1 MIASAVIILIAITV
15 GFALG
20 WELRRW
26 DQRHLLAMLQAR
38 QNHLQME
45 VRDLEHELAKWKGHH
60 ADQVAK
66 KRRLSMRYKHLHDI
80 LRAIFRAVAQSGSA
94 SALGA
99 EESRFKSL
107 PPDHDLEKP
116 DGV

>member
-1 MIASAVIILIAITV
+1 MMTSAVIVVIASAL
-15 GFALG
+15 GFVLG

-26 DQRHLLAMLQAR
+26 DQRRAMVMLQAR
-38 QNHLQME
+38 QNQLQYK
-45 VRDLEHELAKWKGHH
+45 VRDLEHELGKWKGHH

-66 KRRLSMRYKHLHDI
+66 KRRLSIRYKHLHGI
-80 LRAIFRAVAQSGSA
+80 LRGLFRAVAQSGSA

-107 PPDHDLEKP
+107 PPDHDLENP
-116 DGV
+116 DGI